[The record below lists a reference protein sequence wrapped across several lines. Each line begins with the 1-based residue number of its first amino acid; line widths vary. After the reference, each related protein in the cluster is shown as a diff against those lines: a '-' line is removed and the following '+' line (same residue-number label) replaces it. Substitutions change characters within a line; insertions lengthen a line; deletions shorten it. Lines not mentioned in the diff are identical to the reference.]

1 MGAMGNL
8 MLIQP
13 GKTPCLACLYP
24 ESQAHAAHPT
34 ADELGIIGPAPAFAA
49 SWAAAQA
56 LKFLS
61 GSSESLM
68 PGLFQFN
75 LWKDSYEFIPLD
87 TGPVKDCPV
96 CGKV

>member
-1 MGAMGNL
+1 MPNRSDTTTRHLINRRAVEQRVPWLYAGVMGAMGNL

-24 ESQAHAAHPT
+24 ESEAHAAHPT

-56 LKFLS
+56 LKYLFFNRLS
-61 GSSESLM
+61 SPDG
-68 PGLFQFN
+68 
-75 LWKDSYEFIPLD
+75 
-87 TGPVKDCPV
+87 
-96 CGKV
+96 